1 MGASVPMRD
10 VIGRNSPSRIY
21 EFGDKIAQKLQSD
34 DKAKRLGRERSGKIS
49 GGKLGKPTL
58 WSVLDL
64 IGVPDELDPYLLGKF
79 MRGNDVEDRAIQ
91 FLTGIK
97 PWEVKPGDIIKSDD
111 NAVLVGEFVLQ
122 MEGGYRGGV
131 GFIDLAQILGERV
144 EGVTPSY
151 ILHEIKSSTKMAY
164 DKVAAAGRYKGVAE
178 PEKGIGVPYL
188 HHALQL
194 AYYCLGHDVNRGFLH
209 YFNADDYRLTS
220 FVINPLDYKE
230 EIDKEIDDI
239 QLCFV
244 TKQLPSFEGFLP
256 YHKVK
261 AYWSYKEWN
270 ELTPNEMMAKLRSEF
285 PESYKKFNE
294 MTI

>member
-1 MGASVPMRD
+1 MAVPMREP
-10 VIGRNSPSRIY
+10 IGRNAPTRIY
-21 EFGDKIAQKLQSD
+21 EFGDKIHEKLVKD
-34 DKAKRLGRERSGKIS
+34 DEAKKATRERSGKIS

-58 WSVLDL
+58 WAVLDM
-64 IGVPDELDPYLLGKF
+64 IGVPDQFDPYVLGKF

-97 PWEVKPGDIIKSDD
+97 PWEHEPGSRVKSDD
-111 NAVLVGEFVLQ
+111 DAVLTGEFILQ

-131 GFIDLAQILGERV
+131 GYIDLSQVLKDTFV
-144 EGVTPSY
+144 
-151 ILHEIKSSTKMAY
+151 LHEIKSSTKMAY

-194 AYYCLGHDVNRGFLH
+194 AYYCLGRDVNRGFLH
-209 YFNADDYRLTS
+209 YFNADDYRLTT
-220 FVINPLDYKE
+220 FAINPMDYKE

-239 QLCFV
+239 ELCFV
-244 TKQLPSFEGFLP
+244 TRQLPAFEGFLP

-261 AYWSYKEWN
+261 GYWSYKEWN
-270 ELTPNEMMAKLRSEF
+270 ELTPTEMMAKLKSEF
-285 PESYKKFNE
+285 PESYKKL
-294 MTI
+294 MTMEIK

>member
-1 MGASVPMRD
+1 MAGMRVAMRD
-10 VIGRNSPSRIY
+10 PIGRNSPTRIY
-21 EFGDKIAQKLQSD
+21 EFGDKIHQKLVGD
-34 DKAKRLGRERSGKIS
+34 NKAKQEARERSGKIS

-58 WSVLDL
+58 WAVLDL
-64 IGVPDELDPYLLGKF
+64 IGVPDEFDPYVLGKF
-79 MRGNDVEDRAIQ
+79 QRGNDVEDRAIQ
-91 FLTGIK
+91 FLTNIDPHYVEPGKI
-97 PWEVKPGDIIKSDD
+97 VKSGDD
-111 NAVLVGEFVLQ
+111 ALLTGEFILQ

-131 GFIDLAQILGERV
+131 GYIDLAQKVGDEWV
-144 EGVTPSY
+144 
-151 ILHEIKSSTKMAY
+151 LHEIKSSTKMAY

-194 AYYCLGHDVNRGFLH
+194 AYYCLGTGSTRGFLH
-209 YFNADDYRLTS
+209 YLNADDYRLTT
-220 FVINPLDYKE
+220 FAINPLDYKE

-239 QLCFV
+239 EMVFA
-244 TKQLPSFEGFLP
+244 TKQLPAFEGFLP

-270 ELTPNEMMAKLRSEF
+270 ELTPTEMMTKLKNDF
-285 PESYKKFNE
+285 PEQYKKFME